1 MPLDIL
7 APQPHEMTAFD
18 EARAQI
24 DAWEQEFPD
33 SERLVLILEAP
44 EDLLVYNTGEVVKP
58 SAIAGVCFMA
68 AQVVADDE

>member
-1 MPLDIL
+1 MNVLDPK
-7 APQPHEMTAFD
+7 PQEMTAFD

-24 DAWEQEFPD
+24 YQWEAEGVEA
-33 SERLVLILEAP
+33 ERFVLILEAP
-44 EDLLVYNTGEVVKP
+44 EEMLVYNTGDIAKP